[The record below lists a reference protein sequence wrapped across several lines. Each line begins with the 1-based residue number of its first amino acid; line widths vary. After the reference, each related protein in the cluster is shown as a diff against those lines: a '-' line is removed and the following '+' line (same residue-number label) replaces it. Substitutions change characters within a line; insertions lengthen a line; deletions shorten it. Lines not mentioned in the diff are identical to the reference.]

1 MFVPFANIEYRPAIV
16 GFRVTPDEKAILEA
30 EAARRGLKVSELT
43 RRAIGAFLRDS
54 QKEKEHETQETKQA

>member
-1 MFVPFANIEYRPAIV
+1 MFAAVEYRPAII
-16 GFRVTPDEKAILEA
+16 GFRVTVDEKALLEA

-54 QKEKEHETQETKQA
+54 EQKKGEHHETIQKA